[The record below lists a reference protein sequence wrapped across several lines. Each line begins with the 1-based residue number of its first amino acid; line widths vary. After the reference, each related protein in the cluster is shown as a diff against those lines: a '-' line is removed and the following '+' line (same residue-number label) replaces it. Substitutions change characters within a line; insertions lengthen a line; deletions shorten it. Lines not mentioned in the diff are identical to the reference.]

1 MKATSIQMRAA
12 LAELNAYCTSLPKEV
27 YRVRMTMEFAVFLTE
42 ECLMT
47 FCDSDCYFNE
57 RYLVEFDESLPKF
70 WSF

>member
-27 YRVRMTMEFAVFLTE
+27 YRMRMTMEFAVFLTE

-47 FCDSDCYFNE
+47 FADGDCYFNE
-57 RYLVEFDESLPKF
+57 RYFVELDDSLTNF